1 LVTSNNKTKIINGE
15 LSPGRYF
22 MNDDILEK
30 EILNKE
36 IAEQKKREI
45 IIKKINEN
53 RQDYEEKLKEELKK
67 YNEK

>member
-1 LVTSNNKTKIINGE
+1 MGE

>member
-15 LSPGRYF
+15 LSLGRYF

>member
-1 LVTSNNKTKIINGE
+1 
-15 LSPGRYF
+15 
-22 MNDDILEK
+22 MNHDLLDIFEN

-36 IAEQKKREI
+36 IAEQKKREV

-67 YNEK
+67 YNEKF